1 MKHFQRWD
9 TDLYRYVKSDVD
21 VNEVSE
27 VGLDEMWDNP
37 TSRREIVDT
46 IVSNLDL
53 KDAVSVLEDKLD
65 DDVYKQ
71 VVLALATSALER

>member
-1 MKHFQRWD
+1 M
-9 TDLYRYVKSDVD
+9 YRYVKADVN

-46 IVSNLDL
+46 VVSHLDARDIVEALESRLEPDQYKQVIVTL
-53 KDAVSVLEDKLD
+53 ASSVLE
-65 DDVYKQ
+65 
-71 VVLALATSALER
+71 R

>member
-1 MKHFQRWD
+1 M
-9 TDLYRYVKSDVD
+9 YRYVKADVD

-37 TSRREIVDT
+37 TSRREIVNT
-46 IVSNLDL
+46 VVSNLDSS
-53 KDAVSVLEDKLD
+53 DVVSVLEDKLD

-71 VVLALATSALER
+71 VVLALASSVLER

>member
-1 MKHFQRWD
+1 M
-9 TDLYRYVKSDVD
+9 YRYVKADVD

-37 TSRREIVDT
+37 TRRREIVDT
-46 IVSNLDL
+46 VVSNLDSRDL
-53 KDAVSVLEDKLD
+53 VSVLEDKLD

-71 VVLALATSALER
+71 VVLTLANSVLER

>member
-1 MKHFQRWD
+1 M
-9 TDLYRYVKSDVD
+9 YRYVKADVD

-46 IVSNLDL
+46 VVSNLDS
-53 KDAVSVLEDKLD
+53 KDVVSVLEDKLD

-71 VVLALATSALER
+71 VVLALANNVLER

>member
-1 MKHFQRWD
+1 M
-9 TDLYRYVKSDVD
+9 YRYVKADVD

-46 IVSNLDL
+46 VVSNLDL
-53 KDAVSVLEDKLD
+53 QDAMSVLEDKLD

-71 VVLALATSALER
+71 VVLALANSALER

>member
-1 MKHFQRWD
+1 M
-9 TDLYRYVKSDVD
+9 YRYVKSDVD

>member
-1 MKHFQRWD
+1 M
-9 TDLYRYVKSDVD
+9 YRYVKADVD

-37 TSRREIVDT
+37 TNRREIVDT
-46 IVSNLDL
+46 VVSNLDSRDL
-53 KDAVSVLEDKLD
+53 VSVLEDKLD

-71 VVLALATSALER
+71 VVLTLANSVLER

>member
-1 MKHFQRWD
+1 M
-9 TDLYRYVKSDVD
+9 YRYVKADVD

-53 KDAVSVLEDKLD
+53 QDAMSVLEDKLD

-71 VVLALATSALER
+71 VVLALANSALER

>member
-1 MKHFQRWD
+1 M
-9 TDLYRYVKSDVD
+9 YRYVKADVD

-46 IVSNLDL
+46 VVSNLDL

-65 DDVYKQ
+65 EDVYKQ

>member
-1 MKHFQRWD
+1 M
-9 TDLYRYVKSDVD
+9 YRYVKADVD

-46 IVSNLDL
+46 VVSSLDSREL
-53 KDAVSVLEDKLD
+53 VSVLEDKLD

>member
-1 MKHFQRWD
+1 M
-9 TDLYRYVKSDVD
+9 YRYVKADVD

-37 TSRREIVDT
+37 TRRREIVDT
-46 IVSNLDL
+46 VVSNMDSRDL
-53 KDAVSVLEDKLD
+53 VSVLEDKLD

-71 VVLALATSALER
+71 VVIALASSVLER

>member
-1 MKHFQRWD
+1 M
-9 TDLYRYVKSDVD
+9 YRYVKADVD

-46 IVSNLDL
+46 VVSNLDL
-53 KDAVSVLEDKLD
+53 QDVMSILEDKLD

-71 VVLALATSALER
+71 VVLALANSALER

>member
-1 MKHFQRWD
+1 M
-9 TDLYRYVKSDVD
+9 YRYVRADVD

-46 IVSNLDL
+46 VVSNLDSKEL
-53 KDAVSVLEDKLD
+53 VSVLEDKLD
-65 DDVYKQ
+65 DDAYKQ
-71 VVLALATSALER
+71 VVLALANSVLER

>member
-1 MKHFQRWD
+1 M
-9 TDLYRYVKSDVD
+9 YRYVKADVD

-46 IVSNLDL
+46 VVSNLDL
-53 KDAVSVLEDKLD
+53 QDAMSVLEDKLD

>member
-1 MKHFQRWD
+1 M
-9 TDLYRYVKSDVD
+9 YRYVKSDVD

-46 IVSNLDL
+46 VVSNLDL
-53 KDAVSVLEDKLD
+53 QDAMSVLEDKLD

-71 VVLALATSALER
+71 VVLALANSALER

>member
-1 MKHFQRWD
+1 MKA
-9 TDLYRYVKSDVD
+9 DVD

-37 TSRREIVDT
+37 TNRREIVDT
-46 IVSNLDL
+46 VVSNLDSRDL
-53 KDAVSVLEDKLD
+53 VSVLEDKLD

-71 VVLALATSALER
+71 VVLTLANSVLER

>member
-1 MKHFQRWD
+1 M
-9 TDLYRYVKSDVD
+9 YRYVKADVD

-46 IVSNLDL
+46 VVSNLDSS
-53 KDAVSVLEDKLD
+53 DVVSVLEDKLD

-71 VVLALATSALER
+71 VVLALASSVLER

>member
-1 MKHFQRWD
+1 M
-9 TDLYRYVKSDVD
+9 YRYVKADVD

-37 TSRREIVDT
+37 TSRREIVNT
-46 IVSNLDL
+46 VVSNLDSR
-53 KDAVSVLEDKLD
+53 DVVSVLEDKLD

-71 VVLALATSALER
+71 VVLALASSVLER

>member
-1 MKHFQRWD
+1 M
-9 TDLYRYVKSDVD
+9 YRYVKADVD

-37 TSRREIVDT
+37 TSRREVVDT
-46 IVSNLDL
+46 VVSNLDL
-53 KDAVSVLEDKLD
+53 QDAMSILEDKLD

-71 VVLALATSALER
+71 VVLALANSALER

>member
-1 MKHFQRWD
+1 M
-9 TDLYRYVKSDVD
+9 YRYVKADVD

-46 IVSNLDL
+46 VVSNLDSS
-53 KDAVSVLEDKLD
+53 DVVSVLEDKLD

-71 VVLALATSALER
+71 VILALASSVLER

>member
-1 MKHFQRWD
+1 M
-9 TDLYRYVKSDVD
+9 YRYVKSDVD

-46 IVSNLDL
+46 VVSNLDARDIVEAL
-53 KDAVSVLEDKLD
+53 ESRLEPDQYKQVIVTLASSVLE
-65 DDVYKQ
+65 
-71 VVLALATSALER
+71 R